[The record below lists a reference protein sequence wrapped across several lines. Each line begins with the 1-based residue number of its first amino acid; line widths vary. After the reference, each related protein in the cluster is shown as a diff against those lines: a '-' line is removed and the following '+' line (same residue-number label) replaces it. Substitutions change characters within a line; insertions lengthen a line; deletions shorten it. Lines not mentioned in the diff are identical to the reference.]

1 MIAINKTKQALL
13 LFLVVLVLV
22 QTALPT
28 VQAADEWSMF
38 RHDLNHTGQTETGE
52 TTNSAQLLWRHPTN
66 RGIYSSPAVANG
78 RLFVGSRDSQ
88 VYCINVSTGMPIWR
102 RALGWEIWSSP
113 AIDQKRVYIGIDNG
127 SVYALSI
134 ADGSIVWA
142 TQIGNNEVRS
152 SPAIV
157 DGKIFIGSGTGG
169 LYCLNSTD
177 GQIIWMFPTELQVNS
192 SPAVVDGIVYFACE
206 DFELHA
212 VNASTGAMIWH
223 KHTASMR
230 SSPSVFD
237 GRVYVG
243 SVDGY
248 IFCLNASNGDN
259 IWQYQT
265 IDQVESSPA
274 VAYGNVYF
282 GSNSGSLY
290 CLNASDGSLVW
301 QSSTSYWVDSSPVVA
316 DGNVYVGSQD
326 RNIYCFDAYTG
337 EQKWHFETYNQ
348 IHSSP
353 TIVNN
358 TLYVCSYDFIIYAFA
373 LTNSGIKN
381 LPNPDNIELGN
392 LNMVAFDAVAVAIVA
407 GIIVGFVLIYRKDHQ
422 KSTTPT
428 NGQSWFKTH
437 TDAVAILVILAFSA
451 VFFVFLGN
459 GSLWASDEQTYSQWA
474 FHMNQSGDYWSP
486 WGYGD
491 LNFWIAKPP
500 LYMWL
505 MSLSYQVFG
514 FSNFSTRLVSP
525 VFGILTLI
533 MVYYLGKLL
542 FNRKVGFISAIVLG
556 TFATFFSF
564 SGHAMTD
571 VMFVFFIVSSIY
583 FILLS
588 EKGQRSNWYAAL
600 AGAFFG
606 LALMTKQIQAFL
618 LPLIVVSYFLVTKKS
633 PRFLFTKRF
642 ALFIGVGLLI
652 FLPWVI
658 YMMLRFDPLF
668 SQWYFMYSGIVRAI
682 TPIENHE
689 NGVFFYIA
697 NIIIGENPIWVA
709 ALPFGIGLS
718 VYGAVTKKSKSKQL
732 LVVWLVVVLGL
743 FTVAQTKIFWYILP
757 VFPAFALAIGS
768 FLYELSV
775 KVQKKRR
782 CKGV

>member
-1 MIAINKTKQALL
+1 MIQINKTKPALIIL
-13 LFLVVLVLV
+13 CLVVLVLV

-28 VQAADEWSMF
+28 VQAANVWSMF
-38 RHDLNHTGQTETGE
+38 RHDLNHTGQAVTYE
-52 TTNSAQLLWRHPTN
+52 TTNSAQLLWRYPTN
-66 RGIYSSPAVANG
+66 RGIYSSPAVADG

-88 VYCINVSTGMPIWR
+88 VYCINVSNGMPIWR

-113 AIDQKRVYIGIDNG
+113 AIDQKRVYVGIDNG

-142 TQIGNNEVRS
+142 TTIGNNEVRS
-152 SPAIV
+152 SPSIS

-169 LYCLNSTD
+169 LYCLNASD
-177 GQIIWMFPTELQVNS
+177 GNIMWIAPTELCVNS
-192 SPAVVDGIVYFACE
+192 SPAVVNGIVYFTCD
-206 DFELHA
+206 DFELRA

-223 KHTASMR
+223 KHTGSMR
-230 SSPSVFD
+230 SSPSVFN

-243 SVDGY
+243 SIDGY
-248 IFCLNASNGDN
+248 VFCLNASNGDN

-265 IDQVESSPA
+265 NGQVESSPA
-274 VAYGNVYF
+274 VAYGNVYV
-282 GSNSGSLY
+282 GSYSSNMY

-301 QSSTSYWVDSSPVVA
+301 KASTGYWVDSSPAVA

-326 RNIYCFDAYTG
+326 RNIYCFDAFTG

-348 IHSSP
+348 IKSSP
-353 TIVNN
+353 TVVNN
-358 TLYVCSYDFIIYAFA
+358 TLYVCGFDFIIYAFE

-381 LPNPDNIELGN
+381 LPNPDNIESGN
-392 LNMVAFDAVAVAIVA
+392 LNMVAFDAAAFAIFA
-407 GIIVGFVLIYRKDHQ
+407 GIIVGFALIYRKDYQ
-422 KSTTPT
+422 KKSATQA

-437 TDAVAILVILAFSA
+437 TDAVAILSILAFSA

-459 GSLWASDEQTYSQWA
+459 GTLWASDEQTYSQWA

-514 FSNFSTRLVSP
+514 FSNFSTRLISP
-525 VFGILTLI
+525 IFGIFTLI
-533 MVYYLGKLL
+533 MVYYLGKML

-556 TFATFFSF
+556 TFATFFLF

-588 EKGQRSNWYAAL
+588 EKGQRANWYAVL

-618 LPLIVVSYFLVTKKS
+618 LPLIVVSYFLVAKKS

-652 FLPWVI
+652 FLPWVC

-668 SQWYFMYSGIVRAI
+668 SQWYFIYSGVVRA
-682 TPIENHE
+682 TYPIENHE
-689 NGVFFYIA
+689 SAPYFYIV

-718 VYGAVTKKSKSKQL
+718 VYYAWAKKSKVDL
-732 LVVWLVVVLGL
+732 LLMVWIVVVLGL
-743 FTVAQTKIFWYILP
+743 FTFAQTKIFWYILP
-757 VFPAFALAIGS
+757 AFPALALVIGS
-768 FLYELSV
+768 LFYRLSV
-775 KVQKKRR
+775 RLQRKRKR
-782 CKGV
+782 